1 MPIVTTS
8 SKRRSRRHSPLS
20 PIHYALAVV
29 ALLAIAVAIYFLGK
43 NPSPSVPQVP
53 DPPVPTEPSPVP
65 ATNPEAEAPSDAPE
79 EPDTATAPDPSTLQP
94 FNPSTN
100 SVPVS
105 SPTNSP
111 GRPPKRFGKPKGAP
125 RVNTVEQVLFMA
137 LSSEDGGGMP
147 PLPIDDNASLTNAFL
162 AAMTNSIVIYDTDDE
177 RTVALKERVADA
189 KNQLKKIYE
198 EGGSIYDAL
207 MEYQHY
213 VNEGA
218 QIRSEVI
225 RHYMRL
231 RKEASPEEAEAY
243 RLEANKELEREGIAI
258 IGPMSGRARP

>member
-8 SKRRSRRHSPLS
+8 SHRRPRKRPVL
-20 PIHYALAVV
+20 PIITAALVV
-29 ALLAIAVAIYFLGK
+29 ASVLAYFLLR
-43 NPSPSVPQVP
+43 PSTPVA
-53 DPPVPTEPSPVP
+53 PVPPSGEGPASSGPHNAPAAPSMLSTPSTPSTKEQGTSSTIQPLISTDATVEAAVP
-65 ATNPEAEAPSDAPE
+65 A
-79 EPDTATAPDPSTLQP
+79 
-94 FNPSTN
+94 
-100 SVPVS
+100 
-105 SPTNSP
+105 PTNSP

-147 PLPIDDNASLTNAFL
+147 PFPIDDNASLTNAFL